1 MQSFHVWYFSKW
13 NETICS
19 YKDLYINEH
28 NKFIHNSLKL
38 KTQLPINKLW
48 YIQTMGNYS
57 VTKSENDFWEWWK
70 HSLFWPWWWL
80 HNYKDLS
87 KISKLEMVLRWQR
100 WQRKRTGRPLFPHK
114 FIKRTF
120 ERWANSRKQLL
131 NASRG
136 HQAPRKAAHCLLKEV
151 VQNIKHKKRDKRG
164 RDGDLSQEGSLKR
177 EVSKHQ
183 ETFSLAGLSGVL
195 ESQRAT

>member
-1 MQSFHVWYFSKW
+1 MS
-13 NETICS
+13 
-19 YKDLYINEH
+19 
-28 NKFIHNSLKL
+28 
-38 KTQLPINKLW
+38 
-48 YIQTMGNYS
+48 
-57 VTKSENDFWEWWK
+57 
-70 HSLFWPWWWL
+70 SLF
-80 HNYKDLS
+80 
-87 KISKLEMVLRWQR
+87 KITFFLRWNLGGAVLRWHSN
-100 WQRKRTGRPLFPHK
+100 RTGRPLFPHK

-183 ETFSLAGLSGVL
+183 ETLTSGSVGSFGISEGNIMRRKNKKNPQITSLTATPRACICHQQAGTEQGGTSYI
-195 ESQRAT
+195 A